1 MVSFSILY
9 TKKLRLIYS
18 LLYIYIYIY
27 IHVYIFIHISCYIK
41 IDPLR
46 HQKSKNKR
54 LENNFKPINV
64 YIYIYIYIY
73 MDEFEK
79 TELTK
84 KITFIKKTWYDCYD
98 WLIIDILSL

>member
-1 MVSFSILY
+1 
-9 TKKLRLIYS
+9 
-18 LLYIYIYIY
+18 
-27 IHVYIFIHISCYIK
+27 
-41 IDPLR
+41 
-46 HQKSKNKR
+46 
-54 LENNFKPINV
+54 
-64 YIYIYIYIY
+64 